1 MQQGKDGGKEMS
13 KPNIIT
19 INIIEQTN
27 ADISQMSETE
37 AMKQRQNDRD
47 ENKHKYDSTNAT
59 EQSTD
64 IISND

>member
-37 AMKQRQNDRD
+37 SYEAK
-47 ENKHKYDSTNAT
+47 T
-59 EQSTD
+59 E
-64 IISND
+64 